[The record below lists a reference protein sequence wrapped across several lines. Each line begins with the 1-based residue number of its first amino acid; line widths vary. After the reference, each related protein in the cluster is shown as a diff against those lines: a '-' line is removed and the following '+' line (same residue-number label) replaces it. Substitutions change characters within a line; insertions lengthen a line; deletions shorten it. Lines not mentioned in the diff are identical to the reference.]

1 MSLNRDMEV
10 VVREHTDPVT
20 AEHIW
25 ERLNQERAPD
35 DLLATAPAFG
45 AWASCDP
52 DARPLPLW
60 VAYRGGAP
68 VALLAARRGS
78 RVVKGVRLG
87 VLETAGNDHWRAGGP
102 IVGRDAEASVAA
114 LLTGL
119 RGQRGWDVMELGPM
133 LDGSDT
139 PALLVRE
146 GRRLGFR
153 PEVLPQKDEPVV
165 KLGGAWE
172 DYYMTLSGNLRSQV
186 RRGEARLRREG
197 PLRLEEHTGGPDLDA
212 RLDELF
218 GVEASGWKGREGT
231 AIASDASVRG
241 FYTRL
246 AHDAARRGWLR
257 LYLLRA
263 GDRCIAA
270 DYCIAHERTVYMLKV
285 GYDERLSICSPG
297 HVMRKHVLE
306 RLFAAGR
313 DDIYDMMGG
322 GGEHRAYKM
331 RWANLLRG
339 RVMVRLYHPGS
350 VLGQLAAGAS
360 RLRAWFKDWTGAASS
375 TPASGDA

>member
-1 MSLNRDMEV
+1 
-10 VVREHTDPVT
+10 
-20 AEHIW
+20 
-25 ERLNQERAPD
+25 
-35 DLLATAPAFG
+35 
-45 AWASCDP
+45 
-52 DARPLPLW
+52 
-60 VAYRGGAP
+60 
-68 VALLAARRGS
+68 
-78 RVVKGVRLG
+78 
-87 VLETAGNDHWRAGGP
+87 

-119 RGQRGWDVMELGPM
+119 RGQRGRDVMELGPM

-153 PEVLPQKDEPVV
+153 PEGHPQQDEPVV
-165 KLGGAWE
+165 KPGGGWE

-246 AHDAARRGWLR
+246 AHD
-257 LYLLRA
+257 
-263 GDRCIAA
+263 
-270 DYCIAHERTVYMLKV
+270 
-285 GYDERLSICSPG
+285 
-297 HVMRKHVLE
+297 
-306 RLFAAGR
+306 
-313 DDIYDMMGG
+313 
-322 GGEHRAYKM
+322 
-331 RWANLLRG
+331 
-339 RVMVRLYHPGS
+339 
-350 VLGQLAAGAS
+350 
-360 RLRAWFKDWTGAASS
+360 
-375 TPASGDA
+375 